1 MAFYTPDWQKQNFVD
16 NHPLDQK
23 TMPRPENLDKMIK
36 MAEKLSSGFAYVR
49 VDFYRLYDGTIYFGE
64 MTFTP
69 ASGLCNWNDEKYN
82 VYFGKMIELPKLAY
96 NIDTGEYYKLPKTP
110 LWKKALKNINID
122 FKKIKYKNGKKVSRY
137 FGGIIKKVKN
147 QKSKKI
153 YLFGVQIYHHKR

>member
-1 MAFYTPDWQKQNFVD
+1 MITNFGVLREKSHIFSFYQNAIW
-16 NHPLDQK
+16 
-23 TMPRPENLDKMIK
+23 MPRPENLDKMIK